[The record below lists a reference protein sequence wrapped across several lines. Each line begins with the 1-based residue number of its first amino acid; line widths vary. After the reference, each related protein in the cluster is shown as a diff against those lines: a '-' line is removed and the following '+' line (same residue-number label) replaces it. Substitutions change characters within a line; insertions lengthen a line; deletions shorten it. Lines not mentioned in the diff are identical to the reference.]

1 MAEKDEIVNGDGV
14 KENGHENGH
23 GVAAPRYSETD
34 FTDDALLDV
43 GAAKLED
50 GSVSGLKLAKDGH
63 VRILISYSR
72 PPRPDTC
79 ADRSRSSTLR

>member
-1 MAEKDEIVNGDGV
+1 
-14 KENGHENGH
+14 
-23 GVAAPRYSETD
+23 
-34 FTDDALLDV
+34 
-43 GAAKLED
+43 
-50 GSVSGLKLAKDGH
+50 VSGLKLAKDGH